1 MPLQVGEC
9 TPDQKR
15 PRAENFAPPR
25 RRSPAPC
32 RTPPP
37 SAPPLV
43 GVEVVVVA
51 ATAVGAA
58 AAEVVAVAAELAEPH
73 RRVPAGEDI
82 SSAVG

>member
-1 MPLQVGEC
+1 
-9 TPDQKR
+9 
-15 PRAENFAPPR
+15 
-25 RRSPAPC
+25 
-32 RTPPP
+32 
-37 SAPPLV
+37 
-43 GVEVVVVA
+43 VVA